1 MATDNLKFRVVW
13 IGYDQEPVG
22 EEACYKPDL
31 TAAISY
37 AARKVVKQRDA
48 QGFFVERDGRGDMS
62 LRPRPG
68 ESAED
73 VIERVT
79 NAAKANPR
87 KRA

>member
-13 IGYDQEPVG
+13 IGYDQEPVD
-22 EEACYKPDL
+22 EEACYKRDL

-37 AARKVVKQRDA
+37 AARKVVKQPDA
-48 QGFFVERDGRGDMS
+48 HGFFVERDRREGMS

-79 NAAKANPR
+79 KAAKA
-87 KRA
+87 KAKL